1 MNYNVVIEKRAK
13 KFIDSQTKEQQLR
26 ILNAIGKLPDGDT
39 KPLQSYESIF
49 RLRVGAYRIIYKK
62 QDSILLITIVDAG
75 NRGQIYKSY
84 R

>member
-1 MNYNVVIEKRAK
+1 MNYNVVIKKRAK

-39 KPLQSYESIF
+39 KPLQNYDDVF
-49 RLRVGAYRIIYKK
+49 CLRVGSYRIIYKR
-62 QDSILLITIVDAG
+62 QDNVLLITIVEAG

-84 R
+84 K

>member
-13 KFIDSQTKEQQLR
+13 KFIDSQSKEQQLR
-26 ILNAIGKLPDGDT
+26 ILNAIEKLPDGDT
-39 KPLQSYESIF
+39 KPLQNYNDVF
-49 RLRVGAYRIIYKK
+49 CLRVGSYRIIYKK
-62 QDSILLITIVDAG
+62 QDNILLITIVDVG